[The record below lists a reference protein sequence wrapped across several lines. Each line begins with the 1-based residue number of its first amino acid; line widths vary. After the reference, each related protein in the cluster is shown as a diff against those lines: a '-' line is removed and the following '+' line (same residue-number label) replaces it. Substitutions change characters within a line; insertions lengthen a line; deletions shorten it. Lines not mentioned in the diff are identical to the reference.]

1 MINNNRVVALAFPHA
16 VLFPCLALSSL
27 VLGFNLLADG
37 LREIA
42 LRD

>member
-1 MINNNRVVALAFPHA
+1 MINENRAMALTFPHVA
-16 VLFPCLALSSL
+16 LFPCLAISSL